1 MKIVCVDENKIL
13 LAGTLDLVR
22 EMFPDAEIVG
32 FDNPDDA
39 VVFAKMKGCDIL
51 LTEIELHGRPS
62 GIDGARRIQKMNQ
75 KVNIIF
81 NTVCSPNEYA
91 KEIIQIRPSAYLT
104 KVVEREEL
112 ESALANLLY
121 PA

>member
-1 MKIVCVDENKIL
+1 MKIVCVDDNKIQL
-13 LAGTLDLVR
+13 SSTVETVR
-22 EMFPDAEIVG
+22 EIFPDAEVAG

-39 VVFAKMKGCDIL
+39 VVFTKMKGCDVL
-51 LTEIELHGRPS
+51 LTEIEFYGRPS
-62 GIDGARRIQKMNQ
+62 GIDGARRAQRLNP

-91 KEIIQIRPSAYLT
+91 KEVMEIRPSAYLT

-112 ESALANLLY
+112 EGALKNLLY
-121 PA
+121 PV